1 MSHMDVA
8 SILRC
13 QSNST
18 LIETLI
24 HISKVEK
31 QLDGYAIFITMWT
44 ANATLP
50 DHIINKNLENS
61 KRSLPH
67 IH

>member
-1 MSHMDVA
+1 MDVA

-31 QLDGYAIFITMWT
+31 QLDGYAIFI
-44 ANATLP
+44 NNV
-50 DHIINKNLENS
+50 DS
-61 KRSLPH
+61 
-67 IH
+67 